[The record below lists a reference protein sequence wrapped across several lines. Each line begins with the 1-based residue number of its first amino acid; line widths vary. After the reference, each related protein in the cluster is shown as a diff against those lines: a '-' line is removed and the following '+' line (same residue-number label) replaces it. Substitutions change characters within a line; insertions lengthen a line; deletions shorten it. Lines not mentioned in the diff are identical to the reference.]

1 MAGRKSTK
9 TEELENATA
18 KKVEGVEVTETIDVK
33 DAVAE
38 PIKKEPKVLVV
49 NPMVNSTVS
58 AYKIPTLNSKYEAF
72 KLTPGTPYI
81 IVDET
86 VSDINGKFYQIS
98 TGEYVSALSNITVS

>member
-18 KKVEGVEVTETIDVK
+18 KVEGVEVTETVDVK
-33 DAVAE
+33 DVVVE

-49 NPMVNSTVS
+49 NPMVNSAVS

-86 VSDINGKFYQIS
+86 VSEINGKFYQIS

>member
-18 KKVEGVEVTETIDVK
+18 KVKGVEITETV
-33 DAVAE
+33 DAKNTVIE

-58 AYKIPTLNSKYEAF
+58 SYKIPTLNSKYEAF
-72 KLTPGTPYI
+72 KLTPGIPYI
-81 IVDET
+81 IVNET
-86 VSDINGKFYQIS
+86 VSEINGKFYQIS

>member
-1 MAGRKSTK
+1 MAGRKSVK

-18 KKVEGVEVTETIDVK
+18 KVEGVEVTETVNVK

-38 PIKKEPKVLVV
+38 PIKKEPKVLVA
-49 NPMVNSTVS
+49 NSTVS

-72 KLTPGTPYI
+72 KLTSGTPYI

-86 VSDINGKFYQIS
+86 VSEINGKFYQIS

>member
-9 TEELENATA
+9 TEELENATV
-18 KKVEGVEVTETIDVK
+18 KVESVEVTETVDVK

-58 AYKIPTLNSKYEAF
+58 E
-72 KLTPGTPYI
+72 
-81 IVDET
+81 
-86 VSDINGKFYQIS
+86 INGKFYQIS

>member
-18 KKVEGVEVTETIDVK
+18 KGEDVKVTETIDVK

-38 PIKKEPKVLVV
+38 SIKKEPKVLVV

-86 VSDINGKFYQIS
+86 VSDINGNFYQIS
-98 TGEYVSALSNITVS
+98 TGEYASALSNIPVS

>member
-18 KKVEGVEVTETIDVK
+18 KGEDVKVTKTIDVK

-38 PIKKEPKVLVV
+38 SIKKEPKVFVV

-86 VSDINGKFYQIS
+86 VSEINGKFYQIS
-98 TGEYVSALSNITVS
+98 TGEYVSALSDITVS

>member
-18 KKVEGVEVTETIDVK
+18 KVKGVEITETVDAK
-33 DAVAE
+33 DTVIE

-72 KLTPGTPYI
+72 KLTPGIPYI
-81 IVDET
+81 IVNET
-86 VSDINGKFYQIS
+86 VSEINGKFYQIS
-98 TGEYVSALSNITVS
+98 TGEYETALSNITVS

>member
-18 KKVEGVEVTETIDVK
+18 KVKGVEITETVNAK
-33 DAVAE
+33 DTIIE
-38 PIKKEPKVLVV
+38 SIKKEPKVLVV

-72 KLTPGTPYI
+72 KLTPGIPYI
-81 IVDET
+81 IVNET
-86 VSDINGKFYQIS
+86 VSEINGKFYQIS
-98 TGEYVSALSNITVS
+98 TGEYVSALSNITVNY

>member
-9 TEELENATA
+9 TEELENVTA
-18 KKVEGVEVTETIDVK
+18 KVEGVEVTETVDVK
-33 DAVAE
+33 DAVVE

-86 VSDINGKFYQIS
+86 ISDINGKFYQIS